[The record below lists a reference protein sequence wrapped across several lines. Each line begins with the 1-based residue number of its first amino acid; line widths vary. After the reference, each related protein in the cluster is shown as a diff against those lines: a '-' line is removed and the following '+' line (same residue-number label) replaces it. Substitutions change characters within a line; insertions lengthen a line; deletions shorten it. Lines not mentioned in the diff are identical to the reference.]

1 MEIKELENI
10 LDNTIKT
17 EIEKNSPVIE
27 NKLKRWCDTLLDLT
41 KRNPSIHFST
51 HVKAGK
57 HKGRRRNNIFKFKLS
72 SSEIFERLVN
82 NGESLSLSELGLI
95 DIAKG
100 FKKLYEGK
108 RFFFEQQENEN
119 PSDISNGPIESDELN
134 ESVSDIVKNIDEYIQ
149 SENITLDESE
159 DNLKEEPEEEYDNSQ
174 VIGQFI
180 RIKRDV
186 EKILEERGTH
196 VLYAVCGYFEWK
208 DPLLSSELLNTPL
221 IFIPVVIQKARTKE
235 RFSIHI
241 DESSEVEFNPTFS
254 YLIKKN
260 YGIDLNIDIDEFLN
274 TSENTEGQKS
284 IKDVFNLI
292 EEKLTK
298 VLQGQV
304 KDEVWLGKFWF
315 EKLVLLN
322 DIQKN
327 INSFVNDPII
337 QNICGEKPKVEIEH
351 NTDLEELSKQAE
363 ERKPSEIFEILDA
376 DSSQRRAIE
385 AAINK
390 KNFVLIG
397 PPGTGKSQTIANII
411 SECIVRGK
419 KVLFVSEKLAA
430 LKVVKKKLEECNLGK
445 LCLSL
450 HGKEIKKKDFYSSL
464 YSWYEELFLFN
475 EDSDLNDIVYEELF
489 NVKKKLN
496 DYSSALSKNDSPLT
510 HNIECISGEL
520 LPYEV
525 NNHYLHGKLLKLDG
539 IKDVKTKINIEDLDV
554 RKFKSQKQELEKVIP
569 YKEIVLRKI
578 NSDWFS
584 TNLHAPYSTELEE
597 EIIDAVKKLK
607 IVNDLINTQ
616 NEISKLLELDV
627 SLGLSRLIDLQTLV
641 KNIIYAPELELSWIK
656 QNKASEVLNNVEVD
670 GNLHKTYLAEKKNLF
685 ANFKESILSRDIE
698 SLKNEFVDKY
708 KEDKLRFLKPDYW
721 KKRKEI
727 SKEKNPNASDA
738 IFKDELYFNE
748 IERAYNV
755 KKLSFEIEEHAKD
768 FAGKYGATYEG
779 ENTDWEKVSYLLNY
793 ANSLLK
799 HLGGVMS
806 LSQVANVISPA
817 ITDCLQSKYSPIK
830 DKLKS
835 LFLKFEK
842 EISLLQEA
850 FISFGKYLPLEFK
863 TEVFDEHEQLVS
875 YPRYLF
881 GEADLGEKKLGEI
894 SEWINKLEEDL
905 LLKPSLL
912 GVYLDFKEIKEE
924 AEMLDL
930 KDFLKD
936 LSNINETD
944 FNNVVSIFEK
954 RVFELLLINA
964 EKKNPSLTRFNGVK
978 HEKLQ
983 TDFKALDKQSLKLN
997 QERILKIVSKQIKD
1011 KLIFEEE
1018 PRLLKKLGQQK
1029 RPKMP
1034 IRQALK
1040 ETGSLFFNLKPCWM
1054 MSPLTVSQYCPPDA
1068 SLFDV
1073 VIFDEASQVRPADS
1087 IGAIFR
1093 GEQIIIVGDP
1103 RQLPP
1108 TNFFQTITQD
1118 EKSNIDEEND
1128 EIEESIIDEVLSKA
1142 YDIEEI
1148 PLKWHYRSKSEDL
1161 FAFSSLYIYPDL
1173 ELITFPNPK
1182 QSDNY
1187 DELNRPLGVRHLLVN
1202 EGVYDRGKTRTNQ
1215 KEAEQVAELV
1225 IQHFNKYSGDK
1236 NNPDYLS
1243 LGVIAFSS
1251 AQEDAILYA
1260 LSKKIKDYP
1269 QIESILE
1276 DKDEEGFFIKNLETV
1291 QGDERDHIII
1301 SVGYGPDSTGKMTG
1315 NFGPLNSESGYRRL
1329 NVAIT
1334 RARRHLVI
1342 VSSFDPRSL
1351 SLNSSQKGPQLLL
1364 KYLQYAKEGKKVL
1377 FESELSLQK
1386 KTVFNSPFE
1395 EQLYETLTNKG
1406 LDIHTHIGCSGY
1418 RIDMAV
1424 VNLLKPNSYLFGIV
1438 CDGRTYYDTFSARD
1452 RDRLRNEIL
1461 ESRGWQIYK
1470 VWSRDWMKNPKKELN
1485 KITDYY
1491 NSFVKKEESADL
1503 QADWE
1508 LNLD

>member
-10 LDNTIKT
+10 LDNTIKV
-17 EIEKNSPVIE
+17 EIEKNNPVIE

-57 HKGRRRNNIFKFKLS
+57 NKGKRRNNIFKFKLS
-72 SSEIFERLVN
+72 SSEIFEKLVN
-82 NGESLSLSELGLI
+82 KGESLSLSEIGLI
-95 DIAKG
+95 DLSKG
-100 FKKLYEGK
+100 FKKLHEGR
-108 RFFFEQQENEN
+108 RFYFEKQSPESEAVNEEE
-119 PSDISNGPIESDELN
+119 IELTEEETPELN
-134 ESVSDIVKNIDEYIQ
+134 DTVTDIVNSLDKYVQ
-149 SENITLDESE
+149 SEDITFDEPE
-159 DNLKEEPEEEYDNSQ
+159 MQVEEEYDNSE
-174 VIGQFI
+174 VINQFI

-196 VLYAVCGYFEWK
+196 VLYVVCGYFEWK
-208 DPLLSSELLNTPL
+208 DPLLSNELLNTPL
-221 IFIPVVIQKARTKE
+221 IFIPVVIQKSRTKE

-241 DESSEVEFNPTFS
+241 DESSEVEFNPTFA

-260 YGIDLNIDIDEFLN
+260 YGIDLNIDIDEFLTTN
-274 TSENTEGQKS
+274 EESESEKS
-284 IKDVFNLI
+284 IKDIFNLV

-304 KDEVWLGKFWF
+304 KDEAWLGKFWF

-337 QNICGEKPKVEIEH
+337 QNICGEKPKAEIEH
-351 NTDLEELSKQAE
+351 NTDLQELSRQAE
-363 ERKPSEIFEILDA
+363 ERKPSDLYEVLDA

-411 SECIVRGK
+411 SECVVRGK
-419 KVLFVSEKLAA
+419 RVLFVSEKLAA

-445 LCLSL
+445 LCVSI
-450 HGKEIKKKDFYSSL
+450 HGKEIKKKDFYSNL
-464 YSWYEELFLFN
+464 YSWYEELISFN
-475 EDSDLNDIVYEELF
+475 ENADLNDIVHEELF

-496 DYSSALSKNDSPLT
+496 DYANALSKNESTLT
-510 HNIECISGEL
+510 HNIESVAGEL

-525 NNHYLHGKLLKLDG
+525 NNHYLHGKLLKLDH
-539 IKDVKTKINIEDLDV
+539 IKDVKTKINTEGLDV
-554 RKFKSQKQELEKVIP
+554 RKFKSQKQVLEKIIP
-569 YKEIVLRKI
+569 YKDIVLRKV
-578 NSDWFS
+578 NSDWFH
-584 TNLHAPYSTELEE
+584 TNLYAPYSTELEE
-597 EIIDAVKKLK
+597 EIISAIDKLK
-607 IVNDLINTQ
+607 IINNLIETQ
-616 NEISKLLELDV
+616 REISKLLELDV
-627 SLGLSRLIDLQTLV
+627 SLQLSKLIDLQILI
-641 KNIIYAPELELSWIK
+641 KSILYAPAIEMDWIK
-656 QNKASEVLNNVEVD
+656 QNKTTVVLNDIETD
-670 GNLHKTYLAEKKNLF
+670 KDLHRTYLSEKKSLF
-685 ANFKESILSRDIE
+685 SNFKESILDKDIE
-698 SLKNEFVDKY
+698 DLKSSFVDKY
-708 KEDKLRFLKPDYW
+708 REDKWRFLKPDYW
-721 KKRKEI
+721 KKRKEVAKDTN
-727 SKEKNPNASDA
+727 SEFTEKV
-738 IFKDELYFNE
+738 FKDDLYFSQ
-748 IERAYNV
+748 IERASNV
-755 KKLSFEIEEHAKD
+755 KQISAEIELHAKD
-768 FAGKYGATYEG
+768 FANKYGGIYQG

-793 ANSLLK
+793 ADSFLK
-799 HLGGVMS
+799 HLGGFVD
-806 LSQVANVISPA
+806 LTYIEKVLSPA
-817 ITDCLQSKYSPIK
+817 ITECLQSKYSPIK

-842 EISLLQEA
+842 EISLFQEA
-850 FISFGKYLPLEFK
+850 FIAFGKYLPLEFK
-863 TEVFDEHEQLVS
+863 TELFDENEELVS
-875 YPRYLF
+875 HPEYLF
-881 GEADLGEKKLGEI
+881 AGANVGEKKLDEI
-894 SEWINKLEEDL
+894 YAWINKLEEDL
-905 LLKPSLL
+905 LIKPSLL
-912 GVYLDFKEIKEE
+912 SVYLDFKEIKEE
-924 AEMLDL
+924 AESLDL
-930 KDFLKD
+930 NEFLNDLSKINEKDFSD
-936 LSNINETD
+936 IVN
-944 FNNVVSIFEK
+944 IFEK

-964 EKKNPSLTRFNGVK
+964 EKRNPSLTRFNGGK

-983 TDFKALDKQSLKLN
+983 ADFKALDKQSLKLN
-997 QERILKIVSKQIKD
+997 HERILKIVSKQVKD

-1034 IRQALK
+1034 IRQAIK
-1040 ETGSLFFNLKPCWM
+1040 ETGNLFFNLKPCWM

-1093 GEQIIIVGDP
+1093 GGQIIIVGDP

-1118 EKSNIDEEND
+1118 EKVNTDESND

-1182 QSDNY
+1182 QGDNF
-1187 DELNRPLGVRHLLVN
+1187 DDLNRPLGVKHLLVKD
-1202 EGVYDRGKTRTNQ
+1202 GIYDRGKTRTNQ
-1215 KEAEQVAELV
+1215 KEADEVAELV
-1225 IQHFNKYSGDK
+1225 IEHFNKYSTDK
-1236 NNPDYLS
+1236 NNSNYLS

-1251 AQEDAILYA
+1251 AQEDVILYS
-1260 LSKKIKDYP
+1260 LSKKIKEYP

-1276 DKDEEGFFIKNLETV
+1276 DKDEEGFFVKNLETV

-1334 RARRHLVI
+1334 RARRHLII
-1342 VSSFDPRSL
+1342 VNSFDPSG
-1351 SLNSSQKGPQLLL
+1351 LNLVSAQKGPQLLL
-1364 KYLQYAKEGKKVL
+1364 KYLQYAREGKKVL
-1377 FESELSLQK
+1377 VDSEAVAK
-1386 KTVFNSPFE
+1386 KHSVFNSPFE
-1395 EQLYETLTNKG
+1395 EQLYIMLKEKG
-1406 LDIHTHIGCSGY
+1406 LEVHTHIGCSGY

-1424 VNLLKPNSYLFGIV
+1424 VNPFKQGAYLFGIE
-1438 CDGRTYYDTFSARD
+1438 CDGRTYYNTFSAKD
-1452 RDRLRNEIL
+1452 RDRLRHEIL
-1461 ESRGWQIYK
+1461 ESRGWKIYK
-1470 VWSRDWMKNPKKELN
+1470 VWSRDWMKNSTKELN
-1485 KITDYY
+1485 KIIDYY
-1491 NSFVKKEESADL
+1491 NSLAKTEEVSDV
-1503 QADWE
+1503 QSDWE
-1508 LNLD
+1508 MNLD